1 MTALVY
7 MDDDSQAKVWRA
19 VILSLGLHALVIA
32 IYPTLQHIELPKI
45 PDRLEIEF
53 FTMKMPASKPSEQ
66 QVAPAVVA
74 SAPPE
79 PQKTPTTVKP
89 QTAPPVENQK
99 SVIAAPASN
108 DASYQVP
115 EQILPARA
123 EPAPPVSAPASA
135 STSDAVNHATAESA
149 AKESRAAP
157 AASGPITSAPTSS
170 ESDELTTSDNDA
182 WGDYGDQLRSLV
194 NKSKQYPTIAIRRHL
209 EGEVT
214 ILAQFVRGELVQ
226 VSLADSS
233 KHAPLDEEALRMVK
247 KAIGQLGVKDSLRKK
262 TFKITIPVSF
272 KLE

>member
-19 VILSLGLHALVIA
+19 VILSLSLHALVIA
-32 IYPTLQHIELPKI
+32 IYPTLKHIELPKI

-74 SAPPE
+74 SVPPE

-89 QTAPPVENQK
+89 QTASPVENQK

-115 EQILPARA
+115 EQALPARA
-123 EPAPPVSAPASA
+123 EPAPTLSPPASV
-135 STSDAVNHATAESA
+135 STSDAPSHVPAESP

-157 AASGPITSAPTSS
+157 AVSAPVSN
-170 ESDELTTSDNDA
+170 ESDELTPGDNDA

-233 KHAPLDEEALRMVK
+233 KHAPLDDEALRMVK
-247 KAIGQLGVKDSLRKK
+247 KAIGQLGLKDSLRKK